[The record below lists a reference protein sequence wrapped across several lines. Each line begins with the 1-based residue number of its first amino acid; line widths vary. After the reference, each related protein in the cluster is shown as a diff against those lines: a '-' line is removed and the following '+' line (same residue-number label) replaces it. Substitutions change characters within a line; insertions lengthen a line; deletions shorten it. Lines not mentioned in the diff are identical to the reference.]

1 MQLKHLS
8 PTITIY
14 VLEEFNFFFKLRN
27 KNSNTRPMDST
38 FRRTPDI
45 HLQDLINGLLQGN
58 RVFLSRAIT
67 LVESKRADDRKLSAE
82 LIDKI
87 TNQGHKSLRI
97 GITGVPGV
105 GKSSFIE
112 AFGKMLTGIGKKV
125 AVLSIDPSSNRT
137 KGSILGDKTRMDEL
151 SRDPNAYIRPSASG
165 SSLGGVAS
173 STRETILLCEA
184 AGFDVIIVETVGVG
198 QSETV
203 VKDMVDYFLLLMLAG
218 GGDEL
223 QGIKRGIMEMADH
236 ILINKADKENMKA
249 AKKAKEDYKNA
260 VHLFPPNE
268 ADWTVPVGLC
278 SALEKVGIEEAWKA
292 IESYEKHSRKNEWFL
307 ENRKRQVIKWF
318 HERIQARLED
328 SFYSKPSMKDEIK
341 KREEMISSQVISV
354 RKAVN
359 DLFN

>member
-1 MQLKHLS
+1 
-8 PTITIY
+8 
-14 VLEEFNFFFKLRN
+14 
-27 KNSNTRPMDST
+27 MDST

-45 HLQDLINGLLQGN
+45 HLQDLIDGLSRGN
-58 RVFLSRAIT
+58 RVFLSKAIT
-67 LVESKRADDRKLSAE
+67 LVESKRSDDRKLSAE

-87 TNQGHKSLRI
+87 TGDNNQSLRI

-105 GKSSFIE
+105 GKSTFIE
-112 AFGKMLTGIGKKV
+112 AFGKMLTGKGKKV

-137 KGSILGDKTRMDEL
+137 RGSILGDKTRMDEL

-173 STRETILLCEA
+173 STREAILICEA

-236 ILINKADKENMKA
+236 ILINKADNKNMEA
-249 AKKAKEDYKNA
+249 AKRAKKEYANA
-260 VHLFPPNE
+260 VHLFPSNE
-268 ADWTVPVGLC
+268 AEWTVPVGLC
-278 SALEKVGIEEAWKA
+278 SAVEKTGIEDAWNEIAKY
-292 IESYEKHSRKNEWFL
+292 ESQTRSSGWFE
-307 ENRKRQVIKWF
+307 ENRKRQLIKWF
-318 HERIQARLED
+318 HERIHARLEAD
-328 SFYSKPSMKDEIK
+328 FYTQPNIKEEIK
-341 KREEMISSQVISV
+341 KREELISSQKLSV
-354 RKAVN
+354 RKAV
-359 DLFN
+359 DELFS

>member
-1 MQLKHLS
+1 M
-8 PTITIY
+8 
-14 VLEEFNFFFKLRN
+14 
-27 KNSNTRPMDST
+27 
-38 FRRTPDI
+38 
-45 HLQDLINGLLQGN
+45 
-58 RVFLSRAIT
+58 
-67 LVESKRADDRKLSAE
+67 VESKRADDRKLSAE

-87 TNQGHKSLRI
+87 TGTGNKSLRI

-105 GKSSFIE
+105 GKSTFIE
-112 AFGKMLTGIGKKV
+112 AFGKMLTSIGKKV

-137 KGSILGDKTRMDEL
+137 RGSILGDKTRMDEL
-151 SRDPNAYIRPSASG
+151 SRDSNAFIRPSASG

-173 STRETILLCEA
+173 STRETILICEA

-236 ILINKADKENMKA
+236 ILINKSDGNNLEA
-249 AKKAKEDYKNA
+249 AKKAKKEYANA

-278 SALEKVGIEEAWKA
+278 SAIEKAGIEESWSE
-292 IESYEKHSRKNEWFL
+292 IEKYETQTKSNGWFD
-307 ENRKRQVIKWF
+307 ENRKRQLIKWF
-318 HERIQARLED
+318 HERIHARLEEN
-328 SFYSKPSMKDEIK
+328 FHAQQNIKEEIK
-341 KREEMISSQVISV
+341 KREELISSQKLSV
-354 RKAVN
+354 RKAV
-359 DLFN
+359 DELFSS

>member
-1 MQLKHLS
+1 
-8 PTITIY
+8 
-14 VLEEFNFFFKLRN
+14 
-27 KNSNTRPMDST
+27 MDST

-45 HLQDLINGLLQGN
+45 HLQDLIDGLSQGN

-87 TNQGHKSLRI
+87 TGTGNKSLRI

-105 GKSSFIE
+105 GKSTFIE
-112 AFGKMLTGIGKKV
+112 AFGKMLTGKGKKV

-137 KGSILGDKTRMDEL
+137 RGSILGDKTRMDEL

-173 STRETILLCEA
+173 STRETILICEA

-236 ILINKADKENMKA
+236 ILINKADGGNLEA
-249 AKKAKEDYKNA
+249 AKKAKKEYANA

-278 SALEKVGIEEAWKA
+278 SAIEKAGIEESWSE
-292 IESYEKHSRKNEWFL
+292 IEKYETKTKSNGWFD
-307 ENRKRQVIKWF
+307 ENRKRQLIKWF
-318 HERIQARLED
+318 HERIHARLEEN
-328 SFYSKPSMKDEIK
+328 FYAQQNIKEEIK
-341 KREEMISSQVISV
+341 KREELISSQKLSV
-354 RKAVN
+354 RKAV
-359 DLFN
+359 DELFSI